1 MGKVWNA
8 KTKSFDIVNV
18 EEPKKSRKMKKKGE
32 EQDETKELSPEEQ
45 FEKAKKTR
53 SKSAEKQPED
63 EKPVEMEMK
72 RVWNPKTK
80 GFDEVLVPKV
90 EEKKSRKVKSKSK
103 SREREESEATSEQ
116 KVKSKSKSRER
127 EETEQKE
134 PEMELKK
141 VWNAKERKF
150 EEVMVP
156 VVEKPRAKSAEKKG
170 KKE

>member
-1 MGKVWNA
+1 MG
-8 KTKSFDIVNV
+8 
-18 EEPKKSRKMKKKGE
+18 

-45 FEKAKKTR
+45 FEKAEKTR

-103 SREREESEATSEQ
+103 SREREESAAVEEKTTTEEKTTVESTEKKSR
-116 KVKSKSKSRER
+116 KVKSKSKSRDR
-127 EETEQKE
+127 EEAAAPAE

-141 VWNAKERKF
+141 VWNAKTRQF
-150 EEVMVP
+150 DEVMVP
-156 VVEKPRAKSAEKKG
+156 KVEK
-170 KKE
+170 